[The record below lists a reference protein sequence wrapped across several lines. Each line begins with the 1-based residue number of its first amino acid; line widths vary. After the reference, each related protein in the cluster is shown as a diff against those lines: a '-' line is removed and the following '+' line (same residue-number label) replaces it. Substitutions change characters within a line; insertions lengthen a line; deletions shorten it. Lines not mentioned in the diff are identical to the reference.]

1 MLKLNL
7 NMDSLHESLAKI
19 NDAILVH
26 GGQINDIMN
35 QLQLKTSDR
44 AMGNVFERMSTS
56 VHRELGE
63 KQAKFKLDD
72 PNFVTE
78 DHGTA
83 DAQFFK
89 SQVDLFTDKLDII
102 SQAILK

>member
-1 MLKLNL
+1 
-7 NMDSLHESLAKI
+7 
-19 NDAILVH
+19 
-26 GGQINDIMN
+26 
-35 QLQLKTSDR
+35 
-44 AMGNVFERMSTS
+44 MGNVFERMSTS

-83 DAQFFK
+83 DA
-89 SQVDLFTDKLDII
+89 
-102 SQAILK
+102 